1 MGPSEDAS
9 IPFERLDL
17 TSQHSPV
24 NVCSMVEENEEG
36 GVQKVV
42 FVCYVAVACHKL
54 RSVLLEIAVIF
65 CVNAEAKRK
74 GI

>member
-1 MGPSEDAS
+1 MGPSEDAP

-36 GVQKVV
+36 GISEL
-42 FVCYVAVACHKL
+42 A
-54 RSVLLEIAVIF
+54 
-65 CVNAEAKRK
+65 AKWRVTLK
-74 GI
+74 FHW